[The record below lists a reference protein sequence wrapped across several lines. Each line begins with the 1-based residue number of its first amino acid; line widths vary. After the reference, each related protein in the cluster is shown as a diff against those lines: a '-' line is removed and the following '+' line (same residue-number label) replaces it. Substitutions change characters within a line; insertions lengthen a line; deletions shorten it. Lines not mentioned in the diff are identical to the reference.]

1 MDEKAGTILG
11 ELWAARD
18 GLEYLDRDR
27 GGVLP
32 RRQVEPSGRGKGPS
46 AKRALPLE
54 TPRPDCSSCRSGPL
68 NPRLSKGSGNPR
80 FTVGRAFGV
89 PRARN
94 GAIFAMPRGPAYS
107 KDAWRFHD
115 AAFVNSEKGGDPCFS
130 SAI

>member
-1 MDEKAGTILG
+1 MSLNFCASHRGG
-11 ELWAARD
+11 FSPGGRWSPQSAARD
-18 GLEYLDRDR
+18 
-27 GGVLP
+27 
-32 RRQVEPSGRGKGPS
+32 PS

-89 PRARN
+89 PRALH
-94 GAIFAMPRGPAYS
+94 GAIFAMPRGPTHS
-107 KDAWRFHD
+107 KDASRFHN
-115 AAFVNSEKGGDPCFS
+115 AAFVNSEEGGDPCFS